1 MLKRVVLYYRV
12 STDKQDLHIQ
22 HEALQGWLAKR
33 DPPPNKVYTIKD
45 EGYSGLNMRRP
56 GYRQVMQLAMNRKID
71 AIVVYRLDRFSR
83 SASNAIRTLLD
94 LDEFDVAFISVTQPI
109 MSLDHENPFRRTILA
124 AFAEIAQIER
134 DTIVARV
141 RAGLQAARNRG
152 VRLGRPIK
160 VDADAAAH
168 AYRLRCE
175 GKTYQQIA
183 DELRLSKGTIYSM
196 VKAARDALAVSN
208 HAPKDT

>member
-1 MLKRVVLYYRV
+1 MKRVVLYYRV

-22 HEALQGWLAKR
+22 REAIENWLAQR
-33 DPPPNKVYTIKD
+33 DPPPTKVYTIKD

-56 GYRQVMQLAMNRKID
+56 GYRQMMQMAINRKID

-94 LDEFDVAFISVTQPI
+94 LDDYGVGFISVTQPI
-109 MSLDHENPFRRTILA
+109 MSLDHSNPFRRTMLA

-141 RAGLQAARNRG
+141 RAGIQAARKRG
-152 VRLGRPIK
+152 VQLGRPSKI
-160 VDADAAAH
+160 DADTLARA
-168 AYRLRCE
+168 RTLRAD
-175 GKTYQQIA
+175 GKTYRQIA
-183 DELRLSKGTIYSM
+183 ADLQLSKGTIYSM
-196 VKAARDALAVSN
+196 LNTTKDAVDRKS
-208 HAPKDT
+208 

>member
-1 MLKRVVLYYRV
+1 MERVVLYYRI

-22 HEALQGWLAKR
+22 REALEKWLAQR
-33 DPPPNKVYTIKD
+33 DPSPSKVYTIKD

-56 GYRQVMQLAMNRKID
+56 GYRQMMQMAINRKID

-94 LDEFDVAFISVTQPI
+94 LDDYGVGFISVTQPI
-109 MSLDHENPFRRTILA
+109 MSLDHSNPFRRTMLA

-141 RAGLQAARNRG
+141 RAGIQSARKRG
-152 VRLGRPIK
+152 VQLGRPTK
-160 VDADAAAH
+160 KDAETLANAQ
-168 AYRLRCE
+168 RLRAD
-175 GKTYQQIA
+175 GKSYRQIA
-183 DELRLSKGTIYSM
+183 ADLQLSKGTIYSM
-196 VKAARDALAVSN
+196 LNAT
-208 HAPKDT
+208 KDEMDRKS